1 MTKDPVSPL
10 RADLEDLPA
19 VLTIE
24 EAAAVLR
31 IGRSAAYELARQWR
45 ASNGATGLPVLE
57 LGRSLR
63 VPRHALLRLID
74 LDAARVPDEIPRRA

>member
-10 RADLEDLPA
+10 RDDLEDLPA

-63 VPRHALLRLID
+63 VPRHALLRLIA
-74 LDAARVPDEIPRRA
+74 LDAARIPDEIPRSA